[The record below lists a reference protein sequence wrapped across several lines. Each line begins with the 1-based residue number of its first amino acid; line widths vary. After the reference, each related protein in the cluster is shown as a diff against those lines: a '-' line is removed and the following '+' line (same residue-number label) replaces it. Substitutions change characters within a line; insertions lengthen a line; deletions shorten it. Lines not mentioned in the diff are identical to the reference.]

1 MKNKKLLLYPIF
13 YLLGLNL
20 LAIENRAE
28 NFECINL
35 YNHQI
40 VADVKDILT
49 ADEAVETLKDVVY
62 LLETSYVD
70 FDEVEKRGF
79 NRENFLNDGEELFCR
94 KSTIQNETL
103 FDYICNSLEPYV
115 NDSHFEIVTKNKEN
129 LIIDLRQNPGG
140 NTEYFYKFFID
151 LFSTEGRVSVFD
163 EISAAGVKEISSP
176 LIEKQLSFY
185 TPEEKAFKNF
195 EKSGKKTE
203 KYKGNIIF
211 LTSKTSASCS
221 ELMIKCVQKESDN
234 VYVVGT
240 NSMGTL
246 AFANLFLYVLKTSGL
261 RMRVCQ
267 LKMNYDYCLEEG
279 SGVIPD
285 YVVSGNLEDAI
296 RYLTKD
302 KKIAREI
309 AKTS

>member
-1 MKNKKLLLYPIF
+1 M
-13 YLLGLNL
+13 
-20 LAIENRAE
+20 
-28 NFECINL
+28 
-35 YNHQI
+35 
-40 VADVKDILT
+40 
-49 ADEAVETLKDVVY
+49 
-62 LLETSYVD
+62 
-70 FDEVEKRGF
+70 
-79 NRENFLNDGEELFCR
+79 
-94 KSTIQNETL
+94 
-103 FDYICNSLEPYV
+103 
-115 NDSHFEIVTKNKEN
+115 
-129 LIIDLRQNPGG
+129 
-140 NTEYFYKFFID
+140 
-151 LFSTEGRVSVFD
+151 SVFD

-185 TPEEKAFKNF
+185 TPEETAFKNF